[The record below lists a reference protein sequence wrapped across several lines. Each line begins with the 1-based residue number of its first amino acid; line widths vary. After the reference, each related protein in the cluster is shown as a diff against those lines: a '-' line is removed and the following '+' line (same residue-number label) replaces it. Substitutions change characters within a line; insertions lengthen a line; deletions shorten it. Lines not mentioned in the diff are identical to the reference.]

1 MMWKRHHIR
10 AHYVSPWVLPA
21 ARLKAGCDEQVRKKT
36 IDSRSL
42 SQPSQNSQ
50 LITYHFFIWI
60 NFSWNIVCSLF
71 FENLLGWPWGPALCF
86 LWPAHHH
93 INLLMLALS
102 GKIGF
107 ILMIND
113 HWSFN
118 DHYKWKSFCLLSL
131 YHKKESV
138 NVRRGI
144 CCWETRFRCCEKRY
158 RCCEKKG
165 IDVSPEV

>member
-1 MMWKRHHIR
+1 MFTLEWERRQKRRQRHQAASDLEKTVNGWNTMWKRHHIR
-10 AHYVSPWVLPA
+10 AHYVSPWFLPA

-42 SQPSQNSQ
+42 SQPRRNSQ

-71 FENLLGWPWGPALCF
+71 FKNLLGWPWGPALCF

-107 ILMIND
+107 ILMINE
-113 HWSFN
+113 HRSFN
-118 DHYKWKSFCLLSL
+118 DHYKWKSFC
-131 YHKKESV
+131 V
-138 NVRRGI
+138 PV
-144 CCWETRFRCCEKRY
+144 T
-158 RCCEKKG
+158 
-165 IDVSPEV
+165 V